1 MFKVFLNILKI
12 LENKYI
18 LNMKTINTFINERGN
33 FYDHMT
39 KTTNGNIKPVDDIIS
54 SFDSVIRAILSK
66 SKTACVIVLSSGA
79 TNDNKAKSLLQDF
92 IDIANQN
99 KLDIYNAAEPDIFK
113 QIQSVEELACRGGHI
128 DLNTVFELF
137 DNNTD
142 EKNYNYCLLV
152 YDGFNHGNIPAEYR
166 KGVIAFSIYH
176 EGYKTVNVLDFDND
190 NIKFKNSICSYYF
203 PKK

>member
-1 MFKVFLNILKI
+1 
-12 LENKYI
+12 
-18 LNMKTINTFINERGN
+18 MKTINTFINERGN

-39 KTTNGNIKPVDDIIS
+39 KISNGNIKPVDDILS

-92 IDIANQN
+92 INIANQN
-99 KLDIYNAAEPDIFK
+99 KLDIYNAADPDIFT

-137 DNNTD
+137 DTNTD

-152 YDGFNHGNIPAEYR
+152 YDGFNHGSIPAEYR
-166 KGVIAFSIYH
+166 PGVIAFSIYH